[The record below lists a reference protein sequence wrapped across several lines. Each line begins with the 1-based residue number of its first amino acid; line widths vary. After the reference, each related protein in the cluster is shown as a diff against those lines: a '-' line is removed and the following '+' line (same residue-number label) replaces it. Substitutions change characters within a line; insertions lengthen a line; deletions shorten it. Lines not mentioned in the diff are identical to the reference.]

1 MPVTSEKTA
10 EDLQALS
17 ARPSAPLRTETFR
30 QSRPDIVEPGFVE
43 PPFPIF
49 LSGAVQRGFGRGG
62 KDLGC
67 PTGEFGMASGCE
79 HLLSSIICASK
90 PS

>member
-1 MPVTSEKTA
+1 MTVTPEKTA
-10 EDLQALS
+10 EDLQAS
-17 ARPSAPLRTETFR
+17 STRPTAPLRTETFR
-30 QSRPDIVEPGFVE
+30 ISRPDIVGPETVE

-67 PTGEFGMASGCE
+67 PTGELTWFRYANISS
-79 HLLSSIICASK
+79 LS
-90 PS
+90 